1 MARTRPAALVADAS
15 VIVKWF
21 VNESFTDQ
29 SLRLKKAQVEL
40 TTRIVVPAL
49 AKYEILNA
57 LKYSGEFGT
66 DELVRIS
73 TDLDNYQF
81 LEVPLDGKY
90 SEATVKL
97 AAKYGITIYDSSYIA
112 VGQEKELPVYTA
124 DEKLLDKTRGLG
136 FVHHI
141 REYS

>member
-1 MARTRPAALVADAS
+1 MARSRPAALVADAS

-21 VNESFTDQ
+21 VNEPFTDP
-29 SLRLKKAQVEL
+29 SLRLKKAHVEL
-40 TTRIVVPAL
+40 TTRVVVPAL

-66 DELVRIS
+66 EELLRIS
-73 TDLDNYQF
+73 NDLDNYQF
-81 LEVPLDGKY
+81 LEVPLERRY
-90 SEATVKL
+90 SEATVNI
-97 AAKYGITIYDSSYIA
+97 ASRFGTTIYDSAYIA
-112 VGQEKELPVYTA
+112 VGQEKELPVFTA
-124 DEKLLDKTRGLG
+124 DEKLLVKTHELG